1 MRGNGGRL
9 MVLSIEMLLLLL
21 LTTTTTTVTEAA
33 TVTKP
38 ALSDKVDRRARVF
51 SAGLDPHLEATAA
64 HWFESLGFYALEGT
78 SSVGAGVWGGA
89 RMTSDARLSTSYCLD
104 STTNTSVVDA
114 YDFVGWLP
122 TSEVIEDLVDDYPD
136 AKVILLESVVTE
148 WFDTIQTFAS
158 EAAALGDACGCA
170 SGATR
175 STSSECGDATYHY
188 CDVYPCVWRRAFGSE
203 TPDADEW
210 KINYIERVREI
221 KLAVPQNRLLVIPM
235 TAASVGHATA
245 VRTAKAIA
253 DFLDISD
260 DSTAFAEAY
269 PFIQRDLVGSALG
282 AYARAWVLFTIIAS
296 TYILFFMNKSDPARR
311 FIRRYLC

>member
-1 MRGNGGRL
+1 MPRKMPVTPM
-9 MVLSIEMLLLLL
+9 MVLSVEVLLLA
-21 LTTTTTTVTEAA
+21 TAMRGAEAA
-33 TVTKP
+33 VTKP
-38 ALSDKVDRRARVF
+38 TLKDKVDRRARVF

-64 HWFESLGFYALEGT
+64 HWFESLGFYALRGT
-78 SSVGAGVWGGA
+78 TSVNAGVWGGA

-104 STTNTSVVDA
+104 STTNTSVVSD

-122 TSEVIEDLVDDYPD
+122 TSAVIEDLVDDYPD

-148 WFDTIQTFAS
+148 WFDTTSAFAS

-175 STSSECGDATYHY
+175 STSAECGDATYHY

-203 TPDADEW
+203 TPDADVW
-210 KINYIERVREI
+210 KTHYIDRVREI
-221 KLAVPQNRLLVIPM
+221 KLAVPRDRLLVLPM

-260 DSTAFAEAY
+260 DSAAFAETY
-269 PFIQRDLVGSALG
+269 PFIQRDLVGTALG
-282 AYARAWVLFTIIAS
+282 ASARAWVLFTVIAS

-311 FIRRYLC
+311 FVRRYLC